1 MAEAELSPE
10 EVQQRVAILNRLREL
25 LQAQRDRFKKYLEV
39 LDSQKDLI
47 EHGVADGRAD
57 DKVDGTVGPADDL
70 MTHVELEELILADIF
85 SIQKV
90 IDPLEA
96 LYNAAYPDGSPNR
109 AATADTPA
117 DVPSLKTALQSL
129 KDEAVIR
136 VARNKELLSKR
147 MAETRSELKD
157 LRSNPFAARRS
168 VYNGAEAPSLI
179 DIKL

>member
-1 MAEAELSPE
+1 MTEMELSPE
-10 EVQQRVAILNRLREL
+10 EVQQRVAVLKRFREL

-39 LDSQKDLI
+39 LDSQKELI
-47 EHGVADGRAD
+47 EHGRAD
-57 DKVDGTVGPADDL
+57 DKVDGTADGKTDDL
-70 MTHVELEELILADIF
+70 MTHVELGEQILADIF

-96 LYNAAYPDGSPNR
+96 LYNAAYPDGSPNQ
-109 AATADTPA
+109 ADTPA
-117 DVPSLKTALQSL
+117 DVPSLKTALQGL